1 MKETVETYKWD
12 FDLGD
17 YVLVKREVV
26 EQQEEAGKD
35 SREDTA

>member
-17 YVLVKREVV
+17 YVLVKHEVV
-26 EQQEEAGKD
+26 EQEKDGKD
-35 SREDTA
+35 SLEATA